1 MKFEFKNPFSLFHR
15 ARNWYARYERPVS
28 SLALIGGFVF
38 NIFALTRVDHF
49 EENLWI
55 GLHLVVAA
63 ACIIFLN
70 RQENNV
76 EDLSILTSSPT
87 KIHFWLITLL
97 QFMFGGTLS
106 TFLVFYFRSAVLSV
120 AWPFLII
127 LVISFIANESLK
139 RHYARLYFQIG
150 FLFLSI
156 FLFAIYLVPVVVG
169 DINQTVFLV
178 SGGVSLCVIIL
189 FLVVLRY
196 TSNEYFK
203 RDIKVL
209 YGLIAGIYITING
222 LYFLDIIPPLPLSLQ
237 DAGVYHSIA
246 RTSDGNYA
254 AAREPQTAFDQVKQ
268 YFGFF
273 PTYHGVASRPVYIYS
288 AVFSPTAFDLSVIHE
303 WQLYDA
309 TTKSWITKGSVTLP
323 VKGGRDGGYRTYSA
337 RTGLVTGKWR
347 VNVKTTTGQ
356 VLGRLIF
363 NVVIDGSFPE
373 LEIDIKK

>member
-1 MKFEFKNPFSLFHR
+1 MKFEFKNPFAFMIR

-38 NIFALTRVDHF
+38 NIFALTRVDQF

-55 GLHLVVAA
+55 GIHLLAAA
-63 ACIIFLN
+63 ACIILLN
-70 RQENNV
+70 RQENNI
-76 EDLSILTSSPT
+76 EDFSILSTSPT
-87 KIHFWLITLL
+87 KTHFWLITFL

-120 AWPFLII
+120 AWPFLLI
-127 LVISFIANESLK
+127 LVIAFIANESLK

-156 FLFAIYLVPVVVG
+156 FLFAIYLVPVIVH

-178 SGGVSLCVIIL
+178 SGGVSLAAIIL

-196 TSNEYFK
+196 TSNETFN

-209 YGLIAGIYITING
+209 YGLIAGIYIIINS
-222 LYFLDIIPPLPLSLQ
+222 LYFLDLIPPLPLSLQ

-246 RTSDGNYA
+246 RTTDGNYA
-254 AAREPQTAFDQVKQ
+254 AARESRTFFDEIKQ
-268 YFGFF
+268 HIGIY
-273 PTYHGVASRPVYIYS
+273 PTYHGVASRPVYVYS
-288 AVFSPTAFDLSVIHE
+288 AVFSPTDFDLSIVHE
-303 WQLYDA
+303 WQVYDA
-309 TTKSWITKGSVTLP
+309 TQKAWVTKGTIILP

-337 RTGLVTGKWR
+337 RTGLTTGKWR
-347 VNVKTTTGQ
+347 VSVKTTTGQ
-356 VLGRLIF
+356 VLGRLVF
-363 NVVIDGSFPE
+363 NVVMDGSYPD